1 MAAEPC
7 RQEAARVVHDGK
19 EEQRKG
25 TAGAMLGSH
34 SERAFASGGYGSW
47 ARGGSQSDG
56 YTMTWIFHF
65 FV

>member
-19 EEQRKG
+19 EEQSKG

-34 SERAFASGGYGSW
+34 SERAFASGGYGS
-47 ARGGSQSDG
+47 GGAGGANQTG
-56 YTMTWIFHF
+56 TR
-65 FV
+65 